1 MLLSLKIDDQ
11 IVKAYDIYHSDYKM
25 VIAKIKVLLVNTES
39 DLKNEFSHLEDT
51 AILVQS
57 KSWNI
62 LPESELKKK
71 KYKNFIK
78 KLHYVKVL

>member
-39 DLKNEFSHLEDT
+39 DLKNELSHLEDT
-51 AILVQS
+51 AILMQS
-57 KSWNI
+57 KS
-62 LPESELKKK
+62 
-71 KYKNFIK
+71 
-78 KLHYVKVL
+78 